1 MRFRPT
7 EQALVKPLDEGAIAL
22 NLQTGEYYTLNE
34 VAARMWALLVEGH
47 DQGEVV
53 QAIVAEY
60 DVSAEEVASDLEQ
73 LLHQLKEQKL
83 VTER

>member
-7 EQALVKPLDEGAIAL
+7 DQALVKPLDEGAIAL

-34 VAARMWALLVEGH
+34 VAARMWALLVEGNSQ
-47 DQGEVV
+47 DEVI

-60 DVSAEEVASDLEQ
+60 DVSAAEVSGDLAQ
-73 LLHQLKEQKL
+73 LIHELKEQNL
-83 VTER
+83 VAEQ